1 MGPFFPAEAHM
12 NAHVS
17 YKAGKTPEV
26 EREFHYQL
34 QKLQRR
40 LHVFKPD
47 LVHLRAV
54 VEQENS
60 RKAST
65 SLNLR
70 LPSGQMSAQKSGETV
85 LAAVKSAFA
94 DLLAQVTRH
103 KDLLR
108 GHWTR
113 KSTRR
118 AARAAEP
125 AETELQKNGKSKSV
139 PAEQAAAA
147 RTDTAAVSNIETWLS
162 ANLRQL
168 EAFVDRELEFQV
180 EGDRIREGQVT
191 REEVI

>member
-1 MGPFFPAEAHM
+1 
-12 NAHVS
+12 
-17 YKAGKTPEV
+17 
-26 EREFHYQL
+26 
-34 QKLQRR
+34 
-40 LHVFKPD
+40 
-47 LVHLRAV
+47 
-54 VEQENS
+54 
-60 RKAST
+60 
-65 SLNLR
+65 
-70 LPSGQMSAQKSGETV
+70 
-85 LAAVKSAFA
+85 
-94 DLLAQVTRH
+94 LLAQVTRH

-118 AARAAEP
+118 AVRAAEP

-191 REEVI
+191 REEVIDEVIVSALSQEDGKAQLLSLESWFHRLALRAIRRLIMTNADTGNLSLDA